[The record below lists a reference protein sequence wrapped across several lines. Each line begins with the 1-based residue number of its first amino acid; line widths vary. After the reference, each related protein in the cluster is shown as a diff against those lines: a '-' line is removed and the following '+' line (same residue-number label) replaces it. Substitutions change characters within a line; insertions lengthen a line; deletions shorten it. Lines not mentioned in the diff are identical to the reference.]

1 MGMTQSR
8 AADGEAGA
16 WVIVLVKDLDHAKQ
30 RLGAV
35 LDPKARRALA
45 LRNAE
50 RAIRAAAAG
59 DYPLVIGGSPEV
71 KEIAKRLGVDAVIE
85 RRQQGQNVAAKLG
98 ISHAL
103 KGKARAVLI
112 LSSDLPLV
120 TPKSVKEMLD
130 VAGRVVPPAVV
141 AAPAL
146 GRGGTNALY
155 ISPPDAISLHFG
167 ADSLS
172 AFRQDAE
179 TKGVNFTVY
188 KSDALALDL
197 DEPDDLEQA
206 RKKVSTRR
214 LRPSGRRRID

>member
-1 MGMTQSR
+1 MGLTPDRVSKGG
-8 AADGEAGA
+8 ASGA

-30 RLGAV
+30 RLGNV
-35 LDPKARRALA
+35 LDARARRALA

-59 DYPLVIGGSPEV
+59 DHCLVIGGSAEV
-71 KEIAKRLGVDAVIE
+71 KEIAERLGVQAVIE

-98 ISHAL
+98 IAHAL
-103 KGKARAVLI
+103 KGHAVAVLI

-120 TPKSVKEMLD
+120 TQKSVRDMLD
-130 VAGRVVPPAVV
+130 GARRIAPPAVV

-167 ADSLS
+167 EDSLT
-172 AFRQDAE
+172 AFRQEAQ
-179 TKGVNFTVY
+179 TKGVNFAVH
-188 KSDALALDL
+188 KSDAIALDL
-197 DEPDDLEQA
+197 DEPADLEHA
-206 RKKVSTRR
+206 
-214 LRPSGRRRID
+214 RRRRD